1 MCIPGNSVNEYPWN
15 VHTLSNSGINALWSK
30 APWVEGR
37 TSRSL
42 LKRQP
47 WGLTGTVFR
56 KGFVMGLLIS
66 AYFNLMSLGESLRI
80 HRKEF
85 QAPNSERCSW
95 FHGDLM
101 NCHWEMLAKCIHLQ
115 QLNLLPPKGRIRKLQ
130 NVSCG
135 SYARS

>member
-85 QAPNSERCSW
+85 QLRKMLLVSWGPNELPL
-95 FHGDLM
+95 GDASKM
-101 NCHWEMLAKCIHLQ
+101 HSSPTAQ
-115 QLNLLPPKGRIRKLQ
+115 PFASKGENQEIAE
-130 NVSCG
+130 C
-135 SYARS
+135 